1 MSYLLDTCVLS
12 ELRKSIPLNVREWF
26 SSKDSDLFFI
36 SVVTVAELWDGI
48 ECLSASQKRR
58 DLEEWFR
65 DEVHSRFKDR
75 IFSVDDRVARE
86 WGSLNAKLQKKGC
99 MVGLQD
105 IYIAATAKSWD
116 LSLIT
121 LNVKDFE
128 HMDLM
133 VINPWA

>member
-12 ELRKSIPLNVREWF
+12 ELRKSIPLNIREWF

-48 ECLSASQKRR
+48 ERLSASHKRR

-75 IFSVDDRVARE
+75 IVSIDDRVAKE
-86 WGSLNAKLQKKGC
+86 WGSLNAKLQKKGP
-99 MVGLQD
+99 MVGVQD
-105 IYIAATAKSWD
+105 IYIAATAKSWA
-116 LSLIT
+116 LSLIN
-121 LNVKDFE
+121 LNVQDFG